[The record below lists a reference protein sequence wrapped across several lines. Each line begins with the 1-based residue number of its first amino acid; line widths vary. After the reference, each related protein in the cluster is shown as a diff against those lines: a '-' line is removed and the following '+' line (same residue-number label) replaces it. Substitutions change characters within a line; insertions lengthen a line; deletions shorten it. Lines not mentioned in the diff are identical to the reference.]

1 MPSMTTSTRMAGLS
15 RALLRRPSDVPPAPN
30 WAADLGARC
39 LHFFPLKLLG
49 TTLVTWLFFV
59 GYFHLLRFPAHA
71 VTTVPVTALDR
82 LVPFQPGLLIPY
94 LSLWVY
100 VGTAPGLQATFREL
114 LSYGVWACVLL
125 LAGLGL
131 FWMWPT
137 QVPPAT
143 YDAHGFPGFELMRG
157 IDAAGNACP
166 SMHVAIAIYT
176 AIWMEWLLRKVGAPR
191 WLRGI
196 NAAWFVAIAYSTLAL
211 KQHVVVDVVAG
222 AVLGGA
228 IAVLSLRHRP
238 R

>member
-1 MPSMTTSTRMAGLS
+1 MTSARLS
-15 RALLRRPSDVPPAPN
+15 RVARSFLQRPSEVPPART
-30 WAADLGARC
+30 WVADLGARFVR
-39 LHFFPLKLLG
+39 FFPLKLLG
-49 TTLVTWLFFV
+49 TTLWTWAFFV

-82 LVPFQPGLLIPY
+82 LIPFQPETLIAY

-114 LSYGVWACVLL
+114 LSYGFWAGVLL
-125 LAGLGL
+125 LTGLGL
-131 FWMWPT
+131 FWWWPT
-137 QVPPAT
+137 QVPPGN
-143 YDAHGFPGFELMRG
+143 YDAKGFPGFELMRG

-176 AIWMEWLLRKVGAPR
+176 AIWMEWLLRRVGAPG

-196 NAAWFVAIAYSTLAL
+196 NALWFAAIAYSTLAL
-211 KQHVVVDVVAG
+211 KQHVVVDVIAG
-222 AVLGGA
+222 GLLGGG
-228 IAVLSLRHRP
+228 IAALSLRYRP